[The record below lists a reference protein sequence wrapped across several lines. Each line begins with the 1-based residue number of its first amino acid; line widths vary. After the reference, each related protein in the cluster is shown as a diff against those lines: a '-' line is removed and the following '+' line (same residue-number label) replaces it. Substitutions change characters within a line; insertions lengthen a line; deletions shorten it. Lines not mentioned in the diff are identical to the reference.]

1 LVICFI
7 VRSRFASYA
16 ADFELGAR
24 LNTDLYFVIPGK
36 ISTLTGGYEYDRQLM
51 AALQG
56 MGTRVHHIELSD
68 RFPDPDIEAMSH
80 AAALMAA
87 IPDGA
92 VVLADGLAWGTMD
105 TIAQSEYERLTIIAL
120 CHHPLAFESGLTT
133 AQQVALF
140 RSEKTALELSA
151 AVVVTSQAT
160 ADLLVKAYGIPA
172 AKVTVALPGTQKQQ
186 FAACQGNPP
195 ILLTVAT
202 LTQRKAHDVLIDAL
216 SRITNLPWAA
226 RFVGGDKFDSAWA
239 AHLRK
244 ITDALGLNER
254 ISFTGSVAD
263 LTPEYMNADLFVL
276 PSRFEGYGMVFAEA
290 LAFGLPIIAARA
302 GAVPDVVP
310 ASAGV
315 LVNADDATALAL
327 ALHQVLSDKQRH
339 HQLRLGAQIAAKALP
354 AWQDTAEILHT
365 LLMKLLTRP

>member
-1 LVICFI
+1 L
-7 VRSRFASYA
+7 RFASYA
-16 ADFELGAR
+16 AGFLQGTR

-36 ISTLTGGYEYDRQLM
+36 LSTLTGGYEYDRQLI
-51 AALQG
+51 AALRG
-56 MGTRVHHIELSD
+56 MDTRVHLVELSD
-68 RFPDPDIEAMSH
+68 KFPDPDIEAMTH
-80 AAALMAA
+80 AAAVMAA

-105 TIAQSEYERLTIIAL
+105 TIAQTEYQRLTIIAL
-120 CHHPLAFESGLTT
+120 CHHPLAFESGLSA

-140 RSEKTALELSA
+140 RSEKTALEVSA

-160 ADLLVKAYGIPA
+160 ADLLVKAYNVPA
-172 AKVTVALPGTQKQQ
+172 AKVTVALPGTQQQ
-186 FAACQGNPP
+186 IFAACQGNPP

-226 RFVGGDKFDSAWA
+226 RFVGGDGFDPAWA

-254 ISFTGSVAD
+254 ISFAGSVAD
-263 LTPEYMNADLFVL
+263 LTPEYTNADLFVL

-290 LAFGLPIIAARA
+290 LAFGLPIVAARA

-310 ASAGV
+310 ESAGV

-327 ALHQVLSDKQRH
+327 ALHQILSDK
-339 HQLRLGAQIAAKALP
+339 HQYQQFRLGAQAAAKTLP
-354 AWQDTAEILHT
+354 AWQDTANILQK
-365 LLMKLLTRP
+365 LLMTLLTRP